1 MRGVMDRKHGHPV
14 RLRHRGSTLLCFSML
29 AHICELTLNSPGCC
43 DAIPR
48 LFQKEIHAIEIND
61 RSAFVQRVHPQN
73 AINSRA
79 ALPQGEMR

>member
-14 RLRHRGSTLLCFSML
+14 RLRHRGSALLCFSML
-29 AHICELTLNSPGCC
+29 AHICELTLNSPGCR

-48 LFQKEIHAIEIND
+48 LFQKEIHAIEIDD